1 MTNLIGALVI
11 SSFLLLT
18 SCSSL
23 TDFSLSTLLPNKG
36 GINTEIVV
44 GDKEQTLGTSQD
56 VNAATIGKVV
66 GSNDNSV
73 VATGA
78 KEVTVNNINVPIW
91 LTLLA
96 IAGWLLPTPTTMFNY
111 MRKKYNGR
119 F

>member
-1 MTNLIGALVI
+1 MGGCATV
-11 SSFLLLT
+11 
-18 SCSSL
+18 
-23 TDFSLSTLLPNKG
+23 TDFALSALAPDKG

-44 GDKEQTLGTSQD
+44 GDKEQTLGTNQD
-56 VNAATIGKVV
+56 VNAGTIGKVV

-73 VATGA
+73 MAAGA

-96 IAGWLLPTPTTMFNY
+96 LAGWLLPTPTTMFNY